1 MTTDTGKVLHFRNCT
16 SNCSNNS
23 RVLELSQTLS
33 SNPCSQKNELKF
45 FIMVLVNPTYHPSF
59 AQMEKTAHVRQD
71 PQVTG
76 TAWWTCSCSCAR
88 CVCSYMCVSVHM
100 LMHVGL
106 RVNACGVA
114 CVCMCVCEAVE
125 PPHAQLRKV
134 WLLVYVSK
142 RVCTSACPHV
152 YRCACECMCVWVCV
166 HVCTCAYVCA
176 HICMNEALKSHD

>member
-1 MTTDTGKVLHFRNCT
+1 MNDFLSTHKSEYITYILNYTSILWTSMTTDTGKVLHFRNCT

-76 TAWWTCSCSCAR
+76 TA
-88 CVCSYMCVSVHM
+88 
-100 LMHVGL
+100 
-106 RVNACGVA
+106 
-114 CVCMCVCEAVE
+114 
-125 PPHAQLRKV
+125 
-134 WLLVYVSK
+134 
-142 RVCTSACPHV
+142 
-152 YRCACECMCVWVCV
+152 
-166 HVCTCAYVCA
+166 
-176 HICMNEALKSHD
+176 